1 MGLPDYREYQVTE
14 KDRKLIPQ
22 IDSAF
27 TDYEKAFDCINREV
41 KNYNE
46 PKRLTNM
53 PNQGLSKMCIQSKT
67 IRKT

>member
-14 KDRKLIPQ
+14 KDTKLNLEIY
-22 IDSAF
+22 SAF
-27 TDYEKAFDCINREV
+27 TYYEKALDCINREV

-46 PKRLTNM
+46 PKRLTNI
-53 PNQGLSKMCIQSKT
+53 PNQGLSKMCIQSKA